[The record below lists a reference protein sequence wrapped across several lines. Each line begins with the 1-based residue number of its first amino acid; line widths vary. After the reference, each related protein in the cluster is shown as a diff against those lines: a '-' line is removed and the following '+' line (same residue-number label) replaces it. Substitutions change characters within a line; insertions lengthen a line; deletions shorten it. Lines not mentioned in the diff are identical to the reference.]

1 MESYL
6 APLLAKSFDRAEA
19 RDANEAIG
27 RARRQVGEQARSFEV
42 AVPVQADAAWLE
54 RALVPKLVYHLE
66 SLGIRPP
73 EYGGIFASLFV
84 GERLWFVR
92 MKDLMEFAAAQLKLS
107 GEELYA
113 KWGTGEARHAVDLP
127 AKEPPEKREGLP
139 LALPS
144 GKEK

>member
-42 AVPVQADAAWLE
+42 AVPETADAGWLE
-54 RALVPKLVYHLE
+54 KALVPKMVYHLE

-84 GERLWFVR
+84 GEKLWFVR
-92 MKDLMEFAAAQLKLS
+92 MKDLMEFAGAQLKLS
-107 GEELYA
+107 GEQLYA
-113 KWGTGEARHAVDLP
+113 KWGTGEARRAVDLH
-127 AKEPPEKREGLP
+127 ENKRPQKSGGPP